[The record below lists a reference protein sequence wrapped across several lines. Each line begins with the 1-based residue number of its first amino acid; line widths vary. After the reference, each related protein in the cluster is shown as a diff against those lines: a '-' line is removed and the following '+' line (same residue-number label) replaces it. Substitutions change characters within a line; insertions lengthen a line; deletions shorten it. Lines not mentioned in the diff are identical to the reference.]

1 MKKFVAIVLALALAL
16 SLCTVAFAKTNS
28 DGTVS
33 STTVSYKKATLNAFA
48 EDASGMTEYLANDD
62 IDGIT
67 KTTTTGRVHDD
78 KPVYV
83 ADKYTVGLVGTTTDL
98 QLYAV
103 SKDVADGMLVID
115 GAKVYVTSDPVS
127 TEKVFTKYVE
137 APDKVA
143 CGAYTT
149 ETAAP
154 YTADALVDVYVT
166 ADGDA
171 FIDDDDTND
180 TWGWYN
186 NGFVKYTD
194 EEAET
199 VKHVFD
205 LDKKDY
211 FTTDTTGKVV
221 SGVCTECK
229 KSFKVVKAAGL
240 DKEWKLDVNYMAAD
254 VVGGTQYYAV
264 LDDAVAG
271 SASTT
276 TVDSSKTFDA
286 GVAMYVGLSLMSVAG
301 SAVVIG
307 KKKEF

>member
-1 MKKFVAIVLALALAL
+1 MKKFVSLVLVLALAL

-33 STTVSYKKATLNAFA
+33 SVTVSYKKATVNVFGGT
-48 EDASGMTEYLANDD
+48 SGMGELYDNDD
-62 IDGIT
+62 IDSVT
-67 KTTTTGRVHDD
+67 KTTTTGKIHDD
-78 KPVYV
+78 NPVYV
-83 ADKYTVGLVGTTTDL
+83 ADKYTVKLAAGGEKVY
-98 QLYAV
+98 YAV
-103 SKDVADGMLVID
+103 SKDDADFMLVLD
-115 GAKVYVTSDPVS
+115 STKVYLVANEVS

-149 ETAAP
+149 EAAAP
-154 YTADALVDVYVT
+154 YTDDALVDVYVT

-171 FIDDDDTND
+171 YVTDKHSTE
-180 TWGWYN
+180 WGWYN
-186 NGFVKYTD
+186 NGFVKYTNT
-194 EEAET
+194 EAET

-205 LDKKDY
+205 LDKKGY
-211 FTTDTTGKVV
+211 FTTDTEGTKVTA
-221 SGVCTECK
+221 VCTKCD
-229 KSFKVVKAAGL
+229 KSFKLVKASKL
-240 DKEWKLDVNYMAAD
+240 DKEWKVDVNYMAVND
-254 VVGGTQYYAV
+254 TYYAV
-264 LDDAVAG
+264 LDGAVAG
-271 SASTT
+271 SSSTT